1 MYLHL
6 GQTAPPGPA
15 AVQPLTR
22 VRDATQAPFRGI
34 CRLVTGSYAN
44 STEVVGTGILIG
56 QYHVLTCAHNIYPP
70 KSPKT
75 GRITVFPG
83 QNGPDEYGPSF
94 KANGWAISPGWR
106 ANDCH
111 TFGEDVGIIR
121 LGRPVESGFLAL
133 RPFDPATLVD
143 ATAHTAGYPG
153 DRRPGARFMFRSE
166 GPIEGAIQV
175 RSCTLDTTD
184 GLILPTIRQ
193 TTSLI
198 AHRLDTA
205 PGQSGSPMWLL
216 REGRLLLVAIHTGVN
231 AGGHK
236 QAVLLNEVVRLRVEK
251 WTTRTLPALQR

>member
-6 GQTAPPGPA
+6 GQTVAP
-15 AVQPLTR
+15 AVAQSLTR
-22 VRDATQAPFRGI
+22 VRDTKLAPFRGI
-34 CRLVTGSYAN
+34 CRLVIGSYAN
-44 STEVVGTGILIG
+44 KTEVVGTGILISRF
-56 QYHVLTCAHNIYPP
+56 HVLTCAHNIYPP

-83 QNGPDEYGPSF
+83 QNGPDEYVPSI

-111 TFGEDVGIIR
+111 TFGEDVGIVR
-121 LGRPVESGFLAL
+121 LGHPVETGFLAL
-133 RPFDPATLVD
+133 RPFDPATLVG
-143 ATAHTAGYPG
+143 ATAHMAGYPG
-153 DRRPGARFMFRSE
+153 DRRPGARFMFQSQ

-184 GLILPTIRQ
+184 GVILPNIQ
-193 TTSLI
+193 EMTSLI

-205 PGQSGSPMWLL
+205 PAQSGSPMWIVH
-216 REGRLLLVAIHTGVN
+216 EGRLVLVAIHTGAN

-236 QAVLLNEVVRLRVEK
+236 QAVLLNEGVRRRVDA
-251 WTTRTLPALQR
+251 WMTRTLPALQR